1 MIRRPPRSTLTDTLF
16 PYTTLFRSLQAGAGV
31 VLVAGGAGMGK
42 SAVIADV
49 IDRLRDD
56 GTLHLAFRVDQ
67 AGAIATLDELGA
79 QTVGTADNPVV
90 ILEQLA
96 AGKRAVLIVD
106 QAAIGRAHV

>member
-1 MIRRPPRSTLTDTLF
+1 
-16 PYTTLFRSLQAGAGV
+16 
-31 VLVAGGAGMGK
+31 MGK

-56 GTLHLAFRVDQ
+56 GTLHLAFRVHQ
-67 AGAIATLDELGA
+67 PGAIATLDELGP

-106 QAAIGRAHV
+106 KPTRSAKCRAGPPRCGASCSPSPARQSSIPASRCFFSAPAST